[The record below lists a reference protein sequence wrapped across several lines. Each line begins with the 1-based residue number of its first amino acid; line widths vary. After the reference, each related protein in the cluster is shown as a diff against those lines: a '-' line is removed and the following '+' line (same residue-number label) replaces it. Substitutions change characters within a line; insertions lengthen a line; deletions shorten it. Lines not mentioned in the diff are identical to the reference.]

1 MAERNR
7 QEQRAIRERMSITGE
22 NYTTALRHIRSEKAN
37 SGDVVPEE
45 QAEENKQGGEKTG
58 RWELIDNEW
67 HRIW

>member
-1 MAERNR
+1 
-7 QEQRAIRERMSITGE
+7 MSITGE